1 MRMIFKVSYYIRSNY
16 KNKEGKSPIMVRI
29 YLNSEMCVVGS
40 SGLSVNRSKWNAKF
54 SRMKGRN
61 SEALSLNL
69 QLDNITTSLHEI
81 FKQHENDEDISLDK
95 IKNDFLGNVEKTD
108 TFLELFCKYNA
119 DLKLLIG
126 KTKSKATYQKYEIT
140 RKRFTEFLKH
150 KYHRDDIRAGELNH
164 ITLHDFEIY
173 LKTVTDCAT
182 NTTARFMSR
191 LKTIVLF
198 AQRSGMMTHNPFQN
212 YKITVKRV
220 DRGYLTEEELIR
232 ILEKEFTIKR
242 LEQVRDVFIFSCFTG
257 LAYIDVKNLNHEN
270 IRKSFDG
277 EVWIMTKRQKTDVQS
292 NVLLL
297 DIPRRILQKYNGKL
311 PNGKILPVLSN
322 QKTNAYLKEI
332 GDLCSINKEITFH
345 LARHTFATT
354 VTLAKG
360 VPIETVSKM
369 LGHTNIQTT
378 QIYARITNSKISK
391 DMGALVDKL
400 GDMNKAVHI

>member
-1 MRMIFKVSYYIRSNY
+1 
-16 KNKEGKSPIMVRI
+16 
-29 YLNSEMCVVGS
+29 MCVIGS
-40 SGLSVNRSKWNAKF
+40 SGLSVNRSKWDPKF
-54 SRMKGRN
+54 SRMKGRTN
-61 SEALSLNL
+61 DALSFNL
-69 QLDNITTSLHEI
+69 QLDNITASLHQI
-81 FKQHENDEDISLDK
+81 FQQHEKDEDISLAI
-95 IKNDFLGNVEKTD
+95 IKNIYLGNVEKTD
-108 TFLELFCKYNA
+108 TFLQLFNKYNN

-126 KTKSKATYQKYEIT
+126 KTKSKATYQKYEVT
-140 RKRFTEFLKH
+140 RKRFTNFLKY
-150 KYHRDDIRAGELNH
+150 KYHRDDIKMGELNH
-164 ITLHDFEIY
+164 IMLHDFEIY
-173 LKTVTDCAT
+173 LKTVAACSA
-182 NTTARFMSR
+182 NTTAKFLSL

-198 AQRSGMMTHNPFQN
+198 AQRSGMMIHNPFEN
-212 YKITVKRV
+212 YKITVKKV
-220 DRGYLTEEELIR
+220 DRGYLTEEELTR
-232 ILEKEFTIKR
+232 ILEKEFAIKR

-257 LAYIDVKNLNHEN
+257 LAYIDVKNLTHEN

-297 DIPRRILQKYNGKL
+297 DIPRRILLKYNGKL

-332 GDLCSINKEITFH
+332 ADLCSINKEITFH

-391 DMGALVDKL
+391 DMGDLVDKL
-400 GDMNKAVHI
+400 DDMNRAVHI